1 MTTQTVQQTQASHNV
16 ALAANRSAKKAPI
29 TSLTEQEVAQV
40 GGGFG
45 FPGAA
50 LGAFAGG
57 AGYLGGVAGGGRFSF
72 SGLGSAVAFGAL
84 GGAMGGGIASAA
96 MRYAMPRV
104 SFGQGFFASRIRR

>member
-1 MTTQTVQQTQASHNV
+1 MTTQTVQQLQCSQPEARTTKN
-16 ALAANRSAKKAPI
+16 APV
-29 TSLTEQEVAQV
+29 TALTEQEVAQV

-45 FPGAA
+45 APGAVI
-50 LGAFAGG
+50 GAFAGG

-96 MRYAMPRV
+96 MRFAVPRV
-104 SFGQGFFASRIRR
+104 SAMQGFFASRIDR